1 MAAVRAT
8 VLASSIPAISIQER
22 RRCCTSSALP
32 HTRPPLHVPTPPLH
46 VPIPPLHPATLTLPT
61 QVMAGQLKTGEQIR
75 AELKASIASL
85 LQQRGGSAEL
95 ALPEA
100 KPAVLLVR
108 GLVFMLGWFGWC
120 GCVPGWVCISCGR

>member
-1 MAAVRAT
+1 ME
-8 VLASSIPAISIQER
+8 ASL
-22 RRCCTSSALP
+22 CP
-32 HTRPPLHVPTPPLH
+32 HTHVRKAGSACPPVVHPTLR
-46 VPIPPLHPATLTLPT
+46 TLCE

-108 GLVFMLGWFGWC
+108 LLLGWVGRRRVAGLAGHAALFGRDRSIAARA
-120 GCVPGWVCISCGR
+120 GVCAFTGA